1 MKLTNEQIA
10 AREYAKV
17 PLTLTIDIKERYFN
31 SDVQVYDH
39 FLAGAEWAKKSQLK
53 PRPIAELDSEYRGAI
68 TIYLKD
74 GTSYGLTIT
83 GIIISTMIRE
93 QLHATYFFI
102 PPTLDNDTKN
112 D

>member
-39 FLAGAEWAKKSQLK
+39 FLAGAEWAKKSQQ

-68 TIYLKD
+68 VVYLPN
-74 GTSYGLTIT
+74 GISCGLTVT
-83 GIIISTMIRE
+83 DIINYTVIIE
-93 QLHATYFFI
+93 QLNATHFFI
-102 PPTLDNDTKN
+102 PPTLDNE
-112 D
+112 